1 MMRNLI
7 LKYSFVLCFIIAFA
21 VPLFYISACNTNTEP
36 EEEIILPDS
45 DLNYTEHIQRLFLVK
60 CASRNGCH
68 SYPEPQRGLDL
79 TEYQSF
85 ISHFVEGS
93 VPLIIPGYGAD
104 SFLYNILREPLLT
117 VSRMPKNE
125 KPLSA
130 NNIVGIRTWIDEGA
144 PQFP

>member
-1 MMRNLI
+1 MMNNLLLRYSIALYVI
-7 LKYSFVLCFIIAFA
+7 LAFA
-21 VPLFYISACNTNTEP
+21 IPILYISACNTNTDP

-45 DLNYTEHIQRLFLVK
+45 ELNYTDDIHRLFVVK

-68 SYPEPQRGLDL
+68 AYPEPARDLDL
-79 TEYQSF
+79 TEYQNI

-104 SFLYNILREPLLT
+104 SFLYNILREDLLT

>member
-1 MMRNLI
+1 MRNLL
-7 LKYSFVLCFIIAFA
+7 LKYSFVWCFVFAFA
-21 VPLFYISACNTNTEP
+21 GPIFYISACNTNTEP

-45 DLNYTEHIQRLFLVK
+45 DLNYIDDIHRLFVVK

-68 SYPEPQRGLDL
+68 SYPDPARGLDL
-79 TEYQSF
+79 TEYQNT

-117 VSRMPKNE
+117 ASRMPKNE